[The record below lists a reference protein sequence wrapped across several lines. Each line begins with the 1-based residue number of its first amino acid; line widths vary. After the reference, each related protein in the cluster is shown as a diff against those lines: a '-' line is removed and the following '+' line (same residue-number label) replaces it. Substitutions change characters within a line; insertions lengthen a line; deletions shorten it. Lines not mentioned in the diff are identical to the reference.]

1 VAGIIRAGKAVRTQG
16 LTYNP
21 RGQDGSVYLMQGV
34 RRLLRQV
41 YYRLRAERPAS
52 WWGKF
57 MLAWRYDC
65 HVSPRAYVY
74 QPRRIRLAKDV
85 EVQDRAL
92 LNFHSTRGSGVN
104 LTIGACT
111 RILPD
116 AKLIPQGGSITIG
129 EHCTVQYGTLLYG
142 EGGLTIGD
150 HTRIAAYCVIAPMN
164 HVYADPKTPIRLQ
177 GETARGIRI
186 GRDVWL
192 GNGVR
197 VVDGVEIGD
206 GCVVGA
212 GSVVTKSLPP
222 YSIAVGAP
230 ARVIKRRE

>member
-1 VAGIIRAGKAVRTQG
+1 MS
-16 LTYNP
+16 
-21 RGQDGSVYLMQGV
+21 RGAA
-34 RRLLRQV
+34 RRFLRQV
-41 YYRLRAERPAS
+41 YYRWRAERPAS
-52 WWGKF
+52 RWAKF
-57 MLAWRYDC
+57 LLSWRYDC
-65 HVSPRAYVY
+65 HISSRAHVY
-74 QPRRIRLAKDV
+74 QPRRIRLGKDV

-92 LNFHSTRGSGVN
+92 LNFRSNKGSQVN
-104 LTIGACT
+104 LTIGAYT
-111 RILPD
+111 RILPE
-116 AKLIPQGGSITIG
+116 AKLIPQGGHITIG

-150 HTRIAAYCVIAPMN
+150 HTRIAAGCVIAPMN
-164 HVYADPKTPIRLQ
+164 HVYTDPNTPIRLQ

-197 VVDGVEIGD
+197 VTDGVEIGD

-222 YSIAVGAP
+222 FSIAVGTP